1 MTKSELL
8 NILYAERNRVEKQ
21 YARPGWT
28 MWALVAAIASLGWLA
43 WGLAEECEHWSIVIW
58 VFYILM
64 FSYLIYESIKLSF
77 RQNIKVP
84 IYVQNDLGGKV
95 GAAMMCVLLIGL
107 MAAQLLIIPF
117 SFHPV
122 LYWCSFVGI
131 VLFLLLSGSYF
142 LPNRDGYV
150 PTNKNWGALV
160 GSILYLPM
168 LVLLIMY
175 LCEYEYNPEAYR
187 LGVIGFAMY
196 YLFGLIPFG
205 EKHKFSQID
214 ELINRVLYEGG
225 ELDEKAILEEL
236 EVYIVGLRYGKY
248 LSATKLKELK
258 PLVSGL
264 VKHSD
269 ALIQDMQSGNKV
281 GVKAIVDAGQKIYN
295 DTTKLYD
302 ELMSDVNG
310 IYGDGKNTEKSLI
323 HIVAVGKIAEEAM
336 KFWSMVMGTME
347 LKPNQ
352 QVLTSHISAA
362 YKATIDKPEIVQLI
376 EQELNDNMGEM
387 G

>member
-1 MTKSELL
+1 M
-8 NILYAERNRVEKQ
+8 
-21 YARPGWT
+21 
-28 MWALVAAIASLGWLA
+28 
-43 WGLAEECEHWSIVIW
+43 
-58 VFYILM
+58 
-64 FSYLIYESIKLSF
+64 
-77 RQNIKVP
+77 
-84 IYVQNDLGGKV
+84 
-95 GAAMMCVLLIGL
+95 
-107 MAAQLLIIPF
+107 
-117 SFHPV
+117 
-122 LYWCSFVGI
+122 
-131 VLFLLLSGSYF
+131 
-142 LPNRDGYV
+142 
-150 PTNKNWGALV
+150 
-160 GSILYLPM
+160 
-168 LVLLIMY
+168 
-175 LCEYEYNPEAYR
+175 
-187 LGVIGFAMY
+187 
-196 YLFGLIPFG
+196 
-205 EKHKFSQID
+205 
-214 ELINRVLYEGG
+214 LYEGG